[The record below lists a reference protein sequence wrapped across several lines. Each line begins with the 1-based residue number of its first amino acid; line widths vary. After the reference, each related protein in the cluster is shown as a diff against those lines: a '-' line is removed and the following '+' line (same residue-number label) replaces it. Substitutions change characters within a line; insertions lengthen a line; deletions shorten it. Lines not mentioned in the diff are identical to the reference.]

1 MSTEPVQVERR
12 GAQRFDFHLPVTVR
26 LAGSAEEG
34 HGFTQDLS
42 ARGALFY
49 TDFVL
54 SEGDAI
60 ELTLVMPSEITLA
73 ENMRVRCRGKV
84 VRVAKP
90 VVGSR
95 SGVAVHL
102 EGYEFLPEA
111 DAVNESAS
119 SFGRISALHEHK
131 SEEPE
136 AAAASSSRASLA
148 PQT

>member
-1 MSTEPVQVERR
+1 MSTDSVHVERR
-12 GAQRFDFHLPVTVR
+12 GAQRFDFHLPVSVR
-26 LAGSAEEG
+26 LSGADNEG

-54 SEGDAI
+54 SVGDAI

-90 VVGSR
+90 VVGTR
-95 SGVAVHL
+95 TGVAVHL
-102 EGYEFLPEA
+102 EGYEFLP
-111 DAVNESAS
+111 DANESAR

-131 SEEPE
+131 SEPSEGAEPP
-136 AAAASSSRASLA
+136 A
-148 PQT
+148 PPPATLVP